1 MKDQGILLC
10 AKYATS
16 PNLLGYCGP
25 DDFQNIIDHLREN
38 VANRELELLLCQFET
53 LFPYLNLIAKTNK
66 TDDPFDERVVEAYW
80 IGNPLLEKVKEADLI
95 FHLRENLL
103 LERKLAKVDFKKL
116 IKKSFLLPFLP
127 HHAFHVVNIFKMAR
141 LDLDSYKIE
150 AIDNCRIGWGEIDK
164 ILNIKNKKYRQKIKK
179 MFVKTKPLSKKNG
192 ALILDRPVLREIKVD
207 YKGKEFIKNLKVG
220 DWVSF
225 HWGYLCDV
233 LNHGQVENLKFYSQ
247 KAIDFYNADNLAI
260 AI

>member
-10 AKYATS
+10 AKYAAS
-16 PNLLGYCGP
+16 VNFLGYCGP
-25 DDFQNIIDHLREN
+25 DEFQNIIDHLREN
-38 VANRELELLLCQFET
+38 VANRELKLLLRQFET

-66 TDDPFDERVVEAYW
+66 IDDPFNERVVEAYW
-80 IGNPLLEKVKEADLI
+80 IGNSLLEKVKEADLI

-164 ILNIKNKKYRQKIKK
+164 ILNIKNKIHNQKTNKILVRTRRLK
-179 MFVKTKPLSKKNG
+179 LKNG
-192 ALILDRPVLREIKVD
+192 ALVLDKPVTREIRVD
-207 YKGKEFIKNLKVG
+207 YKGEEFIKNLKVG

-225 HWGYLCDV
+225 HWGYLSDF
-233 LNHGQVENLKFYSQ
+233 LTDRQVKNLKFYSQ